1 MEAIS
6 LETTENKVLITVDK
20 NSINPDFVIRLVEQ
34 LRMEYLAQKVNFN
47 EDIEKVAENIKSEW
61 WNNNKSRILGKE

>member
-6 LETTENKVLITVDK
+6 LETTKDKVLITVDK
-20 NSINPDFVIRLVEQ
+20 SSISTDFVIRLVEQ

-47 EDIEKVAENIKSEW
+47 EDLEKVAEDIKSDW
-61 WNNNKSRILGKE
+61 WNNNKSRILAKE

>member
-6 LETTENKVLITVDK
+6 LETTEDKVLITVDK
-20 NSINPDFVIRLVEQ
+20 SSISPDFVIRLVEQ
-34 LRMEYLAQKVNFN
+34 LRMEYLAQKVNFSG
-47 EDIEKVAENIKSEW
+47 DIEKVGENIKSDW

>member
-61 WNNNKSRILGKE
+61 WNNNKSRLLGKE